1 MIRNSL
7 NKMFCKVKPGM
18 CRLSMNGIAVK
29 TSSGDYKTYDVAT
42 GQLVNCADFVFDIG
56 DEWFFCIPTNQ
67 LFKGD
72 IILVNNL
79 PAVVIEVKDNLITA
93 FRYEDSTIVTIVPEH
108 FVFLGNTYFYSKIV
122 SLFGNMTGGMDMNN
136 IMSYMMMSEMMK
148 GSSNGTSDNKM
159 MPFMMMSMMGGHNPF
174 ANIMGAM
181 NPNIQPAVTNPTV
194 PATVAAPTIPTAP
207 VVETPSMTSTNEKG
221 E

>member
-7 NKMFCKVKPGM
+7 SKMFCKVKPGM
-18 CRLSMNGIAVK
+18 CRLSMNGIAVR
-29 TSSGDYKTYDVAT
+29 TSSGDYKTYDVTT
-42 GQLVNCADFVFDIG
+42 GQLVNCADFVFDVG

-72 IILVNNL
+72 IIIANGS
-79 PAVVIEVKDNLITA
+79 PAAVIEIGDNQIKA

-122 SLFGNMTGGMDMNN
+122 SLFGNMSGGMDMNN

-148 GSSNGTSDNKM
+148 GNSSNGSDNKM
-159 MPFMMMSMMGGHNPF
+159 MPFMMMSMMSGNNPF

-181 NPNIQPAVTNPTV
+181 NPNIQPT
-194 PATVAAPTIPTAP
+194 TAP
-207 VVETPSMTSTNEKG
+207 MTPLTNTASVVKEVVETDTSVIDKKG